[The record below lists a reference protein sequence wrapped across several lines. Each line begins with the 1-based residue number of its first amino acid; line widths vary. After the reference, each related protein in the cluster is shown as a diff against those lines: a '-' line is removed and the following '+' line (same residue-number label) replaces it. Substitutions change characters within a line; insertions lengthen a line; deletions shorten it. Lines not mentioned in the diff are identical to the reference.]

1 MAISQSIKSGSA
13 GYAQSLVFRGQWL
26 KQLKLATKN
35 SRSTEVVDIDAEK
48 SDRFRREPASTHEAA
63 LWLSYMASDFRTEL
77 ARLQVDLGNL
87 HRPKIEAVADTLN
100 LHLSDAQTAL
110 SGYSSRQSRLEKLAD
125 AADGIRKTIDSL
137 QTNLP
142 VWNLARGLQLFL
154 QDCKA
159 LRTAVA

>member
-48 SDRFRREPASTHEAA
+48 SDRF
-63 LWLSYMASDFRTEL
+63 
-77 ARLQVDLGNL
+77 LGNL